1 MVPSSAQRTA
11 YYQEV
16 ARYFDDE
23 ARLFERHYEN
33 NPILQRIRG
42 DFRAITLEQPFTSGL
57 EIGCGPGIDIAW
69 FAAAHPELRWRAIDI
84 APLMVGEAREKLAA
98 LSGVDVRVEV
108 GAPEDLA
115 TLFPQERFDLIYCYF
130 GALNTVPDLRET
142 AQALGRALTP
152 QGAMVLTF
160 VNRWFLF
167 DLIWNLLRLR
177 PRRALARITGSW
189 AGYSPSRPL
198 ASSAR
203 SAREVRRAFA
213 PEFRC
218 IKARGY
224 SIVYPAWYR
233 HRFLPVEG
241 WLGRLLWRIDAL
253 LNRTP
258 LWNLGEYTL
267 YLFMRREEA
276 KK

>member
-69 FAAAHPELRWRAIDI
+69 FAAAHPDLRWRAIDI
-84 APLMVGEAREKLAA
+84 APRMVGEAREKLAA

-142 AQALGRALTP
+142 AQSLGRALTP

-276 KK
+276 QE

>member
-1 MVPSSAQRTA
+1 MAA
-11 YYQEV
+11 YYEEV
-16 ARYFDDE
+16 ARYFDEE

-33 NPILQRIRG
+33 NPILQRIRS

-69 FAAAHPELRWRAIDI
+69 VAASHPELRWRAIDI
-84 APLMVGEAREKLAA
+84 APRMVDEARKKLAD
-98 LSGVDVRVEV
+98 LPGVDVRAEV
-108 GAPEDLA
+108 GPPEELA

-130 GALNTVPDLRET
+130 GALNTVPDLCAT
-142 AQALGRALTP
+142 AQALARALTP

-167 DLIWNLLRLR
+167 DLIWNMLRLR
-177 PRRALARITGSW
+177 PRRALARITGNW
-189 AGYSPSRPL
+189 AGYSPARPL

-233 HRFLPVEG
+233 HRFIPVKG
-241 WLGRLLWRIDAL
+241 WLGRLLWRIDVL
-253 LNRTP
+253 LNHTP

-267 YLFMRREEA
+267 YVFKRREETER
-276 KK
+276 

>member
-69 FAAAHPELRWRAIDI
+69 FAAAHPDLRWRAIDI
-84 APLMVGEAREKLAA
+84 APRMVGEAREKLAA

-142 AQALGRALTP
+142 AQSLGRALTP

>member
-213 PEFRC
+213 PNS
-218 IKARGY
+218 G
-224 SIVYPAWYR
+224 
-233 HRFLPVEG
+233 
-241 WLGRLLWRIDAL
+241 AL
-253 LNRTP
+253 RPGGIPSSTRP
-258 LWNLGEYTL
+258 GT
-267 YLFMRREEA
+267 A
-276 KK
+276 TVSCP

>member
-42 DFRAITLEQPFTSGL
+42 DFRTITLEQPFTSGL

-69 FAAAHPELRWRAIDI
+69 FAAAHPDLRWRAIDI
-84 APLMVGEAREKLAA
+84 APRMVGEAREKLAA

-142 AQALGRALTP
+142 AQSLGRALTP